1 MRYCTASLTILNE
14 IDTGDTLF
22 SRLRYSV
29 RMVKYVRE
37 NVRVSAT
44 ECRVVRCSAPR
55 RVPAPDPRR
64 ARRRPPSA
72 AVVPPQPA
80 HDTYDGYDNVSLSH
94 NPSRAQAGFTIA
106 YDIPYVHR
114 LAHLA
119 SIALFS
125 RRARVAPST
134 FVMTVCR
141 NRKAESGE
149 PRETRQ
155 ALHQKVP
162 LDKGAVIPQPPARH
176 RSAPHI
182 SLRSSPAGTSDAI
195 CDVRALLRPMRM
207 AFCAARCCLACWC
220 ALERSCSRAAFSTD
234 REM

>member
-1 MRYCTASLTILNE
+1 MPNT
-14 IDTGDTLF
+14 
-22 SRLRYSV
+22 RLRS
-29 RMVKYVRE
+29 
-37 NVRVSAT
+37 T
-44 ECRVVRCSAPR
+44 Q
-55 RVPAPDPRR
+55 DR
-64 ARRRPPSA
+64 AISHLSCDISTQSTHDIRP
-72 AVVPPQPA
+72 
-80 HDTYDGYDNVSLSH
+80 DGYDKVSLSH

-119 SIALFS
+119 SCIYRLIFAS
-125 RRARVAPST
+125 RRTST
-134 FVMTVCR
+134 FVMTFRR

-162 LDKGAVIPQPPARH
+162 LDNRAVIPQPPARH
-176 RSAPHI
+176 RSAPYI